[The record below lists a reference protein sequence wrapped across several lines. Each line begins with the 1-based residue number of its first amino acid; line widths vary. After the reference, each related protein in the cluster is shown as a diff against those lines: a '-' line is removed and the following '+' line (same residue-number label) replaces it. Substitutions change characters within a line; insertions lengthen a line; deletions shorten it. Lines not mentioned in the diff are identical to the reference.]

1 MVIDTSTAL
10 ASRFAEPEDETLA
23 AIQAARA
30 RLMSALSV
38 LAAEKTEALR
48 APAFFSGGA
57 HGFPAIAHPRQNGR
71 RWLTGG

>member
-48 APAFFSGGA
+48 APAFF
-57 HGFPAIAHPRQNGR
+57 PAARMDSPPSHIPARMAADG
-71 RWLTGG
+71 